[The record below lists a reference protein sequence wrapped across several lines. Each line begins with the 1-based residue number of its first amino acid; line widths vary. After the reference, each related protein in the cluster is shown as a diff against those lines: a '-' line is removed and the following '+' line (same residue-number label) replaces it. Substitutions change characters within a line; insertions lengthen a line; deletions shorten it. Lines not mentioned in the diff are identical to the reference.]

1 MLHPDQFQVN
11 EAWIAFKLND
21 DPLVTGEGAHNAF
34 ALMDAASC
42 FILGSVFFPA
52 SDAEPSQATARR
64 LLKEGESRRQQ
75 LPKTLLLS
83 KSQPADALL
92 SEAEELGITVVRVQ
106 ADQLL
111 VFVNEAREAFRQH
124 FGGGGQH

>member
-1 MLHPDQFQVN
+1 MLHPNQFQVN

-34 ALMDAASC
+34 ALMDA
-42 FILGSVFFPA
+42 
-52 SDAEPSQATARR
+52 
-64 LLKEGESRRQQ
+64 
-75 LPKTLLLS
+75 LS
-83 KSQPADALL
+83 F
-92 SEAEELGITVVRVQ
+92 EAEELGITVVRVQ

-124 FGGGGQH
+124 VGGGGQH